1 MKQHA
6 IMMAMG
12 LAAAVAARADF
23 SRYDVILAR
32 QPFGTLTSSKGS
44 PLEIPADSFFKD
56 LRLCAISED
65 QSGIQVGI
73 MNLKSS
79 RSYYLAVGQKDEADG
94 VEMLDADYELE
105 CARLKRDTEEYWIYM
120 KEGQAGPPPEP
131 GEASAVSA
139 GGEGTVRRLSY
150 VEKMR
155 RRREEMRRQ
164 VLTPPVYAPPEG
176 TPEEVQSHLEQYQMD
191 LIRAGGEAGPPLPIP
206 LTPAM
211 DDQLVAEGVLPPQE

>member
-1 MKQHA
+1 MKQLT
-6 IMMAMG
+6 IMVAMG
-12 LAAAVAARADF
+12 LTTALAAHADF
-23 SRYDVILAR
+23 ARYEVILTR

-73 MNLKSS
+73 MNLKSN
-79 RSYYLAVGQKDEADG
+79 RSYYLTVGQKDETDG

-120 KEGQAGPPPEP
+120 KEGQTGPPPEST
-131 GEASAVSA
+131 EAAAVSA
-139 GGEGTVRRLSY
+139 GGEGTAHRLSY

-164 VLTPPVYAPPEG
+164 VLTPPVVEQPNA
-176 TPEEVQSHLEQYQMD
+176 TPEEVRSHLEQYQMD

-206 LTPAM
+206 LTPEM
-211 DDQLVAEGVLPPQE
+211 DDQLVSEGVLPPQE